1 MLEYYYKERR
11 SLVDFRRGP
20 IGPYFDEF
28 AAHLKENGYAR
39 IYVKTILG
47 RCCLLNT
54 YLIDQGITTCQRVT
68 PSLIESFLN
77 VYLPKLPNFSRQLA
91 RLGARCSVKHL
102 SAYMVGIGAFPPAP
116 SNPPMTRYSWML
128 EPYLKYL
135 REDCERSVKTI
146 RNLRGQL
153 SLFLEDLGDKAEPRE
168 MKSLRADEIEAYIK
182 RHLSESQSSLQ
193 RLASAL
199 RGFLQFCARKHYT
212 ALDLSGVIPSVP
224 SYRMTSVPRG
234 VEDSDLQR
242 MLDVIPKDTP
252 IGCRDYAIVLLL
264 MAYGIRGKLVAELLL
279 EDLCW
284 HRSTIRIR
292 AKKGG
297 KEVLLPLLEAVGEA
311 IVAYLRHR
319 PDRPYREVFLS
330 TRGPFKPLSGL
341 ALSHIVRQYLDQA
354 HIKVAR
360 GGTSTLRHSW
370 AIRALAQ
377 DVPMKAIAD
386 VLGHRCLDTTFIYAK
401 ADLKALRQVAMPWP
415 GGTS

>member
-20 IGPYFDEF
+20 IGPYFDGF
-28 AAHLKENGYAR
+28 ATHLKGKGYAH

-54 YLIDQGITTCQRVT
+54 YLIDQGITTCKRVT
-68 PSLIESFLN
+68 PSIIESFLD
-77 VYLPKLPNFSRQLA
+77 VYLPKFANFSRYQTMRTA
-91 RLGARCSVKHL
+91 HCSMKHL
-102 SAYMVGIGAFPPAP
+102 SDYMVGIGVFPPV
-116 SNPPMTRYSWML
+116 SSKPPMTRYSWML

-135 REDCERSVKTI
+135 LEDCQRSVKTI

-153 SLFLEDLGDKAEPRE
+153 SLFLEDLGDKAVPRK
-168 MKSLRADEIEAYIK
+168 MKSLRADEIETYIK
-182 RHLSESQSSLQ
+182 RHLKDNQGSL
-193 RLASAL
+193 RKLTSAL
-199 RGFLQFCARKHYT
+199 RGFLQFCARKQYT
-212 ALDLSGVIPSVP
+212 ARDLSGVIPSVP
-224 SYRMTSVPRG
+224 YYRMATIPRG
-234 VEDSDLQR
+234 IKDSDIQR
-242 MLDVIPKDTP
+242 MLDVIPRDTP
-252 IGCRDYAIVLLL
+252 GGCRDYAIVLLL
-264 MAYGIRGKLVAELLL
+264 MAYGIRGKLAAELLL

-284 HRSTIRIR
+284 QRSTIRIR

-297 KEVLLPLLEAVGEA
+297 KEVLLPLIEAVGEA
-311 IVAYLRHR
+311 ILAYLRHR

-330 TRGPFKPLSGL
+330 VRGPFKPLSGL
-341 ALSHIVRQYLDQA
+341 AISRIVRQYMDRA
-354 HIKVAR
+354 NVKVPR
-360 GGTSTLRHSW
+360 GGTSTLRHTW